1 MIIIYTQ
8 DRTSIYEDIKAA
20 ETDIMGLY
28 GAKFGTEACRIL
40 RDGRSG
46 SSYRK
51 YGGPLIRTVS
61 RKEADWIREKEKK
74 AGMLAWTCNETNKN
88 TAVRN

>member
-1 MIIIYTQ
+1 MIVIYTQ
-8 DRTSIYEDIKAA
+8 DRTSIYTDVTAAEADIK
-20 ETDIMGLY
+20 DLY
-28 GAKFGTEACRIL
+28 GPKLGTEACRIL
-40 RDGRSG
+40 RDGRPG

-74 AGMLAWTCNETNKN
+74 AGMLA
-88 TAVRN
+88 